1 MRRHQAADSNDTGSK
16 IDFSGRPPGLR
27 ARARE
32 KKLGREDFVG
42 GMRHFFYK
50 VFLRFFRFFV
60 SLPSLQLM
68 APRETGM
75 PGSLSVFFV
84 IDWPLFNTQ

>member
-42 GMRHFFYK
+42 GMQQFFLLSLLFAFLS
-50 VFLRFFRFFV
+50 FLRV
-60 SLPSLQLM
+60 ASKSPVDG
-68 APRETGM
+68 PT
-75 PGSLSVFFV
+75 
-84 IDWPLFNTQ
+84 